1 MIISERWLRDWVEF
15 DAPFDSLPDL
25 LTGAGLEAG
34 SVEKLSR
41 LPKGIVA
48 AQVISVERHP
58 DADGLSVCRVDAGGA
73 SSRQVVCGAPNVFAG
88 MMAPFAKPGT
98 KIPSG
103 VEIKKQ
109 EIRGVRSDGMLCSAS
124 ELGLEDQSDGVLEL
138 DPGLAPGADLNEQ
151 LQLPDRLFEVEL
163 TPNRGDC
170 LSILGVARETAA
182 VTGGVVKLPRF
193 RKTRSE
199 HKTTRKVVLD
209 APQGCPR
216 YAGRCITS
224 VRPASRSSDLI
235 RERLRRSGLRSID
248 ALVDITNYVMLELGQ
263 PMHAF
268 DEERL
273 QGEIAVR
280 MANSGEKLT
289 LLDGQKIRLDNES
302 LVISDRSGAIALAGV
317 KGGAST
323 MIGASTT
330 ALFLEAAHFTPTIV
344 ARTARKF
351 TMNTD
356 ASHRFE
362 RGVDFKLPVIAIER
376 ASQLVVELCG
386 GALGPITCEDAPEL
400 LPKRQ
405 TIYLRRSRLKRML
418 GTAVPAKKV
427 DAVFASVGFRFKKD
441 TSGWRATPPSHRFDL
456 GAEHD
461 LVEEVARLV
470 GYDAFAS
477 QRPRVQAG
485 RLLAPEGLVQPDR
498 ARDLLVDLGYHEA
511 ITYSFI
517 SETLQ
522 QQASGGKSGIRV
534 KNPIAAQLA
543 EMRLSLVPGLL
554 EAVANNARRQV
565 RDVRLFEVGHVFLG
579 SAHKPREEQRLAA
592 VAAGTAA
599 GTRWDQGGRPIDF
612 FDIKGHLEQVLRLS
626 GRTHGVSFESAIH
639 PSYQTGQCARVT
651 FARKEIGW
659 LGRIHHQL
667 LQAVDLDRAVYAF
680 EINWEAVCQ
689 SEIPIHKTTSRFPF
703 VTRDLSMVFADKVQ
717 ATEVENCIKNAAGVL
732 LSSIEII
739 DLYKEKNTQSTEKS
753 LTFRLTLQ
761 ADYRNLTDEE
771 ADEIVRVVVQR
782 VGATIGGQLR
792 SN

>member
-1 MIISERWLRDWVEF
+1 MLFRS
-15 DAPFDSLPDL
+15 
-25 LTGAGLEAG
+25 
-34 SVEKLSR
+34 
-41 LPKGIVA
+41 
-48 AQVISVERHP
+48 
-58 DADGLSVCRVDAGGA
+58 
-73 SSRQVVCGAPNVFAG
+73 
-88 MMAPFAKPGT
+88 
-98 KIPSG
+98 
-103 VEIKKQ
+103 KQ

-124 ELGLEDQSDGVLEL
+124 ELGLEDQSDGLLEL
-138 DPGLAPGADLNEQ
+138 DPGLVPGADLNEQ
-151 LQLPDRLFEVEL
+151 LQLPDRLFEIEL

-182 VTGGVVKLPRF
+182 VTGGVVKLPSF
-193 RKTRSE
+193 RKTRSK
-199 HKTTRKVVLD
+199 HGATRKVVLD

-224 VRPASRSSDLI
+224 VMPNSRSSDVV
-235 RERLRRSGLRSID
+235 RERLRRSGLRSIE

-273 QGEIAVR
+273 HGEIVVR

-289 LLDGQKIRLDNES
+289 LLDGQKVGLDAES
-302 LVISDRSGAIALAGV
+302 LVIADQSGAIALAGI

-323 MIGASTT
+323 MISANTK
-330 ALFLEAAHFTPTIV
+330 AIFLEAAHFTPTVV

-362 RGVDFKLPVIAIER
+362 RGVDFALPTMAIER
-376 ASQLVVELCG
+376 ASQLVVEHCG

-400 LPKRQ
+400 LPKRKP
-405 TIYLRRSRLKRML
+405 IYLRRSRLKRML
-418 GTAVPAKKV
+418 GTTVPGKRV
-427 DAVFASVGFRFKKD
+427 DAVFESAGFRFKKD
-441 TSGWRATPPSHRFDL
+441 TSGWRVTPPSHRFDL
-456 GAEHD
+456 EAEHD

-477 QRPRVQAG
+477 HRPRVQAG
-485 RLLAPEGLVQPDR
+485 HNLAPERQVFLDR

-517 SETLQ
+517 SEALQ
-522 QQASGGKSGIRV
+522 QQASGGKSGIKVR
-534 KNPIAAQLA
+534 NPIAAQLA

-554 EAVANNARRQV
+554 EALANNARRQV

-579 SAHKPREEQRLAA
+579 SARKSREEQRLAA
-592 VAAGTAA
+592 VVTGAAA
-599 GTRWDQGGRPIDF
+599 GTRWDQRGRPVDF
-612 FDIKGHLEQVLRLS
+612 FDLKGHVEQVLRLT
-626 GRTHGVSFESAIH
+626 GRAQGVNFESAEH

-651 FARKEIGW
+651 FAQKEIGW
-659 LGRIHHQL
+659 LGRINHHL
-667 LQAVDLDRAVYAF
+667 LQTVDLDRMVYAF
-680 EINWEAVCQ
+680 EINWDAICQ
-689 SEIPIHKTTSRFPF
+689 TKIPSHQPTSRFPF
-703 VTRDLSMVFADKVQ
+703 VTRDLSMIFADDV
-717 ATEVENCIKNAAGVL
+717 AAMDVENCIKAAAGAL
-732 LSSIEII
+732 LAGVEII
-739 DLYKEKNTQSTEKS
+739 DLYKEKNAQSTEKS

-771 ADEIVRVVVQR
+771 ADDIVRNVVR
-782 VGATIGGQLR
+782 DVGATTGGQLR